1 MGHGQD
7 ILIFYCFLFFVH
19 SQYHEKYSEPLFVCI
34 RYNNYE
40 TVLRSLLN
48 TMNTSE
54 AIRERKS
61 VRAFRR
67 EGVSRELIEK
77 VLDTA
82 KHAPSGANSQP
93 WQVAVVTG
101 KTKEKITDAL
111 INEFRSGK
119 GEDRDYDYYP
129 SKWMEPFRTR
139 RIACGI
145 QLYDTLGI
153 ARKDREGRMAQWE
166 SNYRGFDAPVIL
178 FFFLDPSLAIG
189 SYMDSGMFI
198 QSVMLAAIDEGLATC
213 PQAALSGY
221 TKVVKEILG
230 YPEETILLCGMA
242 LGYEEKGALVNSYRT
257 PREEVQDFT
266 QFFD

>member
-1 MGHGQD
+1 L
-7 ILIFYCFLFFVH
+7 ILNKKPTFAKGSI
-19 SQYHEKYSEPLFVCI
+19 SEELK
-34 RYNNYE
+34 
-40 TVLRSLLN
+40 T

-54 AIRERKS
+54 AIRARKS
-61 VRAFRR
+61 VRAFTKD
-67 EGVSRELIEK
+67 EVSRELIMR

-82 KHAPSGANSQP
+82 RYAPSGANSQP

-101 KTKEKITDAL
+101 KTKEKLGKAL
-111 INEFRSGK
+111 IDEFKSGK
-119 GEDRDYDYYP
+119 DEDRDYDYYP

-166 SNYRGFDAPVIL
+166 ANYRGFDAPVIL
-178 FFFLDPSLAIG
+178 FFFLDSSLAIG
-189 SYMDSGMFI
+189 SYMDSGMFL
-198 QSVMLAAIDEGLATC
+198 QSVMLAALDEGLATC

-221 TKVVKEILG
+221 TRVVKEILG

-242 LGYEEKGALVNSYRT
+242 LGYEDKDALVNSYRT

-266 QFFD
+266 RFYE